1 MDRLKRNE
9 IHLQYVQVNIFMLKN
24 NASAEHSL
32 GPNENCTS
40 YCPEA

>member
-1 MDRLKRNE
+1 MDRLERNE

-24 NASAEHSL
+24 NAS

-40 YCPEA
+40 YCPEP